1 MDFRILGP
9 LEAVADGRVVAL
21 DAAKPRAL
29 LAILLLH
36 AGEPVSRD
44 RLIEDL
50 WDGRPPA
57 TAAKVLQTY
66 VSQLR
71 KALGSDVIVTR
82 PGGLRARRRA
92 GRFRPAPLRASRGR
106 STWRRAD
113 GREPSACAR
122 RSRSGAGRRSPS
134 SPTSAWAQAEI
145 GRLDGASPL
154 GASGSHRRG
163 SRSRPRRRPRRR
175 ARAAGLRA
183 PALGAAARPAD
194 ARALPLGQAG
204 RGAGGLPGGAGDAGR
219 DARDRAGRRAAAARA
234 RRSSTRTRPWTSH
247 RTRRSPPRR
256 DGRCRASDRRRPS
269 SAASGSCGRS
279 PRCCAAPT
287 CVC

>member
-50 WDGRPPA
+50 WEGRPPA

-71 KALGSDVIVTR
+71 RVLGSDVIVTR
-82 PGGLRARRRA
+82 PA
-92 GRFRPAPLRASRGR
+92 GYELVVE
-106 STWRRAD
+106 AD
-113 GREPSACAR
+113 GFDLHRFERLVADARGSEATVAAERLREALALWRGPPLAEFAYER
-122 RSRSGAGRRSPS
+122 
-134 SPTSAWAQAEI
+134 WATGEI
-145 GRLDGASPL
+145 GRLEE
-154 GASGSHRRG
+154 
-163 SRSRPRRRPRRR
+163 
-175 ARAAGLRA
+175 LRLSVLQDRIDA
-183 PALGAAARPAD
+183 DLALGREGDLVGELERLVSEHPLSE
-194 ARALPLGQAG
+194 RLRGQLMLALYRAG
-204 RGAGGLPGGAGDAGR
+204 RQAEALGGLPRGAGDAGR

-234 RRSSTRTRPWTSH
+234 PDPRPGPVPGRRMR
-247 RTRRSPPRR
+247 
-256 DGRCRASDRRRPS
+256 
-269 SAASGSCGRS
+269 
-279 PRCCAAPT
+279 
-287 CVC
+287 